1 VNSPQSQGVQNK
13 HCSLPS
19 SLYGRIRIVLL
30 RSICRPYQSVSRSM
44 DPRSVARPAEVH
56 WTHAAAAPRLA
67 PGIDDG
73 AAAGRSAGSQLPGWR
88 PPGVGRS
95 VGRSCATLDICPLYV
110 QSVSAPRTATNYDSC
125 PPSPGHLAPH
135 LNLTLNPN
143 CRLNVTLNPNNN
155 VNVTLTLPLLTQP

>member
-1 VNSPQSQGVQNK
+1 MNSPQSQGVQNK

-19 SLYGRIRIVLL
+19 PLYGRIRIVLL

-73 AAAGRSAGSQLPGWR
+73 AAAGRSAGSRLPGCR
-88 PPGVGRS
+88 LPAARRRSVGRS
-95 VGRSCATLDICPLYV
+95 VGRVRRSTSVLYMCSQSRHPGQRQTTTVVPPPPDICP
-110 QSVSAPRTATNYDSC
+110 RT
-125 PPSPGHLAPH
+125 
-135 LNLTLNPN
+135 
-143 CRLNVTLNPNNN
+143 
-155 VNVTLTLPLLTQP
+155 